1 MTREIK
7 QVIVVR
13 CDIKMGKGKLSA
25 QVAHAAVSAS
35 EKVKKSQNEIYN
47 NWILSGQAKIVVKV
61 NSLEEILHI
70 YNLAK
75 TEGLIAALIRD
86 KGLTQIQPGTV
97 TCVGI
102 GPGNAFDIDNITGDL
117 KLL

>member
-1 MTREIK
+1 MSQEIK

-13 CDIKMGKGKLSA
+13 TDIKMGKGKLSA

-35 EKVKKSQNEIYN
+35 EKAKNSRNKIYSE
-47 NWILSGQAKIVVKV
+47 WILSGQAKIVLKV
-61 NSLEEILHI
+61 NSLKEILHI

-75 TEGLIAALIRD
+75 TKGLVASLIEDR
-86 KGLTQIQPGTV
+86 GLTQLPIGTV

-102 GPGNAFDIDNITGDL
+102 GPGFASDIDNVTGDL

>member
-1 MTREIK
+1 LTQEIK

-35 EKVKKSQNEIYN
+35 EKAKKSQNKIFN
-47 NWILSGQAKIVVKV
+47 DWILSGQAKIVVKA
-61 NSLEEILHI
+61 NSLEEILHV

-75 TEGLIAALIRD
+75 AEGLIAALIRD
-86 KGLTQIQPGTV
+86 KGLTQVLPGTI
-97 TCVGI
+97 TCVGV
-102 GPGNAFDIDNITGDL
+102 GPGYAFDIDHITGDL